1 MKRLIFFPLFLSA
14 GVLSNLEEKKINLEK
29 NQIIEDSSATK
40 KSWINPLILK
50 YSITQDNITSKKTVT
65 KTFSIN
71 LNQPIF
77 KSGAIYYSIKYAEDL
92 KSLNINN
99 LILKKR
105 ALIKKAYD
113 LAYDYKITKL
123 NKKILELK
131 IKNNL
136 IDVRKKREEYKNGTL
151 DLSFLNNAIISLNS
165 LKLSLEDIKSNL
177 ASINFNFKNISDADI
192 EKVNLNLFNISLK
205 KYLSNNLELK
215 SQDISQKVKRDLY
228 KMNIGNSLITV
239 SLNGSWS
246 YQNIDYSNLKD
257 DEKDSYSIG
266 VSISIP
272 LDITSKNKIE
282 KSKLDYLISRVDY
295 LRKKRELINEYKD
308 TILKIE
314 AIKKKMKIYQSN
326 IKLYDELIQDT
337 KNSILAGSATKDDL
351 VILENTKKINMI
363 QTEILKLNIQKLLL
377 NLYYKMSNFSN

>member
-105 ALIKKAYD
+105 ALIKRAYD

-131 IKNNL
+131 IKNSL

-215 SQDISQKVKRDLY
+215 SQDISQKVKKDLY

-363 QTEILKLNIQKLLL
+363 QIEILKLNIQKLLL